1 MLIFL
6 AWDSFWPSYDKKD
19 MVHTNHFFSNIQ
31 MPNESISCK
40 VRLLIASY
48 QMLFNTLL
56 F

>member
-19 MVHTNHFFSNIQ
+19 MVHTNHLFSNIQ
-31 MPNESISCK
+31 MLNESISCK